1 MTPASDPAVAVGR
14 GGGPGVGAV
23 LAAVT
28 PGLVALGLYLPGLM
42 PGVGNWDTAEFQAIG
57 TTLGIAHPTGYPGY
71 TLLLWLA
78 SVVFQPFGEPAYRA
92 NLLSALLTAGAAT
105 LAAVAILQ
113 LTRRA
118 PLALAGGLVLAVTPV
133 AWANALRADP
143 HPLHLFLAAL
153 LLVLLFAWGAR
164 ERAADPRAGRFLLA
178 AAAVWALALGN
189 HALTLLLAPGIGLYV
204 LLATPLASW
213 RTWRRWRLVLGCAA
227 TVVVLVVAV
236 YAYLPIRSSMGPALD
251 YAHPAD
257 WIRTGPD
264 GSVTGGFRYLVLGE
278 QFQGTFQE
286 LPPPGEAVGLVWAQV
301 VANLGPA
308 AWLVPV
314 GIVAG
319 LMRKPRETVLL
330 LAWFAITWRFSLGY
344 LNAAI
349 ERYYLVP
356 ICIAVLWA
364 ALGLDGVVRFAGW
377 ALDDIRGRERGGTE
391 PAGGMPMAGPE
402 PVGAGWDP
410 AAGVDGRGAEPDPV
424 AAAAPVAAASPAPG
438 RGRRIVRA
446 GTSVAAALLLAA
458 LVLLPPLPDAGP
470 AEVAPGAPVAEAIA
484 ALVPDA
490 AVAHRSI
497 ELDASGDTWSRAWLD
512 DVLAELPPDAVVF
525 SWWGWSTTLWYG
537 LHVEGRRP
545 DILVI
550 DDRDVLDDGYASG
563 AAVVERWLGERPL
576 FLVRLG
582 DEIAQIRAVWPLEE
596 LPGIGAGS
604 PVWRVVPPPSGG

>member
-1 MTPASDPAVAVGR
+1 MVTPDAGAGEPAAAPTR
-14 GGGPGVGAV
+14 SSRAERPGIGAV
-23 LAAVT
+23 LAAAI

-42 PGVGNWDTAEFQAIG
+42 PGLGNWDTAEFQALG
-57 TTLGIAHPTGYPGY
+57 PTLGIAHPTGYPGY

-78 SVVFQPFGEPAYRA
+78 SVVFGPLGEPAYRA
-92 NLLSALLTAGAAT
+92 NLLSALLTAGAAS

-118 PLALAGGLVLAVTPV
+118 PLALAGGLVLAVAPV

-153 LLVLLFAWGAR
+153 LLVLLLAWGAR

-189 HALTLLLAPGIGLYV
+189 HALTLLLAPGVGLYV
-204 LLATPLASW
+204 LLATPVASW
-213 RTWRRWRLVLGCAA
+213 RTWRRWRLVLGCALTVA
-227 TVVVLVVAV
+227 VVVVAL

-278 QFQGTFQE
+278 QFQGTFRE
-286 LPPPGEAVGLVWAQV
+286 LPPADEAVGLVWAQIL
-301 VANLGPA
+301 ANLGVA

-319 LMRKPRETVLL
+319 LVRRPRETVLL

-344 LNAAI
+344 LNASI

-356 ICIAVLWA
+356 ILIAVLWA
-364 ALGLDGVVRFAGW
+364 ALGLDGIVRFLRW
-377 ALDDIRGRERGGTE
+377 ARDDILGRDRAPTDADA
-391 PAGGMPMAGPE
+391 PAAADPGAGDAGVGVR
-402 PVGAGWDP
+402 VGAPADP
-410 AAGVDGRGAEPDPV
+410 R
-424 AAAAPVAAASPAPG
+424 SPG
-438 RGRRIVRA
+438 RGRRIA
-446 GTSVAAALLLAA
+446 GAAASGAAAIALAA
-458 LVLLPPLPDAGP
+458 LVLLAPLPDAGP
-470 AEVAPGAPVAEAIA
+470 AEVAPGAPVAA
-484 ALVPDA
+484 ALAAVVPA
-490 AVAHRSI
+490 SAVAHRSI
-497 ELDASGDTWSRAWLD
+497 ELDASGDTWSRMWLEE
-512 DVLAELPPDAVVF
+512 VLAALPEDAVVF

-550 DDRDVLDDGYASG
+550 DDRDVLDDGYPSG
-563 AAVVERWLGERPL
+563 GAVIERWLGERPL

-582 DEIAQIRAVWPLEE
+582 DEIERIRTVWELEE
-596 LPGIGAGS
+596 LAGIGTGS

>member
-1 MTPASDPAVAVGR
+1 MTPARPDGGEPAAHARGRPSLGAFLAVA
-14 GGGPGVGAV
+14 
-23 LAAVT
+23 L

-42 PGVGNWDTAEFQAIG
+42 PGVGNWDTAEFQTLG

-78 SVVFQPFGEPAYRA
+78 SVLFEPLGEPAYRA
-92 NLLSALLTAGAAT
+92 NLLSALLTAGAAA

-118 PLALAGGLVLAVTPV
+118 PVALAGGLVLAVAPV

-164 ERAADPRAGRFLLA
+164 ERAADPRAGRFLVA

-204 LLATPLASW
+204 LLVTPVASW
-213 RTWRRWRLVLGCAA
+213 RTWRRWRLVLGCAL
-227 TVVVLVVAV
+227 TVVALVVAV
-236 YAYLPIRSSMGPALD
+236 YAYLPIRSAMGPALD

-257 WIRTGPD
+257 WIRTDPD
-264 GSVTGGFRYLVLGE
+264 GTVTGGFRYLVLGE

-286 LPPPGEAVGLVWAQV
+286 LPPMAEAVGLVWGQV

-308 AWLVPV
+308 AWLVPL

-319 LMRKPRETVLL
+319 LVRVPRETILL

-356 ICIAVLWA
+356 VCIAVLWS
-364 ALGLDGVVRFAGW
+364 ALGLDGIARFVRW
-377 ALDDIRGRERGGTE
+377 ALDDLRGRGPARAPADGDADTADAAGGTPRGHAAPS
-391 PAGGMPMAGPE
+391 PARRVGGALAS
-402 PVGAGWDP
+402 VGAG
-410 AAGVDGRGAEPDPV
+410 V
-424 AAAAPVAAASPAPG
+424 
-438 RGRRIVRA
+438 I
-446 GTSVAAALLLAA
+446 LAV
-458 LVLLPPLPDAGP
+458 LVLLAPLPDAGL
-470 AEVAPGAPVAEAIA
+470 ADVAPGAPVAAALA
-484 ALVPDA
+484 ALVPDS
-490 AVAHRSI
+490 AVAHRSV
-497 ELDASGDTWSRAWLD
+497 ELDASGDIYSRIWLD
-512 DVLAELPPDAVVF
+512 DVLTALPQDAVVF

-550 DDRDVLDDGYASG
+550 DDRDVLDDGYG
-563 AAVVERWLGERPL
+563 GGVAVVDRWLGQRPL
-576 FLVRLG
+576 YLIRLG
-582 DEIAQIRAVWPLEE
+582 DEIEAIREVWPLRE
-596 LPGIGAGS
+596 LPGVGAGS
-604 PVWRVVPPPSGG
+604 PVWEVLPPPSGG